1 MRMRTQRSDIGGT
14 QMSDE
19 PNPFNQ
25 LATEA
30 VTMHEMFA
38 AYIAAGFTEKQAI
51 TLIVAFAK
59 AGQKDEES

>member
-1 MRMRTQRSDIGGT
+1 
-14 QMSDE
+14 MSDE